1 MSVASV
7 TMQVIDLS
15 ALRPGAILPTPIYD
29 AYNPALLLLGAGT
42 RLNDQILARL
52 EKRGVTRVIVDSEHA
67 NEIAPGSVAPKK
79 DEPKIQ
85 KITAADIRKAGNHPL
100 NKWLREPK
108 PHPPT
113 PELARR
119 FQQMREMQEQEL
131 QETLAQVSR
140 GIYNKTGKLKSLSVD
155 SCEMMLE
162 DLDLYVKLAI
172 NHRGD
177 SAGYSHSLRTAQ
189 LAMAIAA
196 VLGKSCENISD
207 LGVGCLISRAGQ
219 TEYARQLAQAER
231 PLTENEWL
239 EIQKIPNR
247 TFDLMEKCLDV
258 PVGAR
263 QVAYQMFE
271 RWDGSGYPRGRTGT
285 QIHPLSRI
293 AAVADV
299 YVALTSSRP
308 HRPPY
313 SPYQA
318 IEIILADTRKGLY
331 DPQTVR
337 GLLQTVC
344 LYPVGSR
351 VRLSDE
357 SQATVLRTKPKAYDR
372 PIVQITHGPDG
383 CSQDPVTVDLSEQEA
398 IAIVE
403 VIEEVP
409 CDDRQLKLG
418 FEEPES

>member
-1 MSVASV
+1 M
-7 TMQVIDLS
+7 
-15 ALRPGAILPTPIYD
+15 
-29 AYNPALLLLGAGT
+29 
-42 RLNDQILARL
+42 
-52 EKRGVTRVIVDSEHA
+52 
-67 NEIAPGSVAPKK
+67 
-79 DEPKIQ
+79 
-85 KITAADIRKAGNHPL
+85 
-100 NKWLREPK
+100 
-108 PHPPT
+108 
-113 PELARR
+113 
-119 FQQMREMQEQEL
+119 
-131 QETLAQVSR
+131 QVSR
-140 GIYNKTGKLKSLSVD
+140 GIFNKTGKLKSLSVD

-172 NHRGD
+172 DRRDD
-177 SAGYSHSLRTAQ
+177 SEAYGHSLRTSQ

-207 LGVGCLISRAGQ
+207 LGVGCLIARAGQ
-219 TEYARQLAQAER
+219 TEYAKQLTQSER

-239 EIQKIPNR
+239 EIQKTPNR
-247 TFDLMEKCLDV
+247 TFDLMEKCPDV

-271 RWDGSGYPRGRTGT
+271 RWDGSGYPRGRSGT

-299 YVALTSSRP
+299 YVALTSGRA
-308 HRPPY
+308 HRPPF

-351 VRLSDE
+351 VRLNDNSE
-357 SQATVLRTKPKAYDR
+357 ATVLRTKPQSYDR
-372 PIVQITHGPDG
+372 PIVQITHDPDG
-383 CSQDPVTVDLSEQEA
+383 CFQDAVTVDLSDQEVA
-398 IAIVE
+398 L
-403 VIEEVP
+403 
-409 CDDRQLKLG
+409 DRRCH
-418 FEEPES
+418 